1 MGGVFPTQ
9 TSHYAQAGWTD
20 FIRFPN
26 PIPHAAI
33 MVIEDDTDSD
43 KPRRECSEHNPR

>member
-9 TSHYAQAGWTD
+9 TSHYAKAGWTD

-33 MVIEDDTDSD
+33 MVVDDDTDCY
-43 KPRRECSEHNPR
+43 KPRWQRSEHNPR